1 MSAPLTPSI
10 PAPAASAR
18 AGFPEWLGPLLQGV
32 TLASVFAIG
41 AWTGKI
47 DTKVDEVLR
56 AQEQQRLD
64 LKELSSQ
71 VAKLNDNLS
80 YLQGILQGSRNEV
93 TNPQHRAAPSPR

>member
-1 MSAPLTPSI
+1 MSAPVTPSVS
-10 PAPAASAR
+10 ASAMPAR
-18 AGFPEWLGPLLQGV
+18 VGLPNWLGPLLQGV

-56 AQEQQRLD
+56 EQEQQRAD
-64 LKELSSQ
+64 VKELSGQ

-80 YLQGILQGSRNEV
+80 YLQGILQATKNRPTSDRM
-93 TNPQHRAAPSPR
+93 TPQH

>member
-1 MSAPLTPSI
+1 MSAPLTPSV
-10 PAPAASAR
+10 PAPAVSVR
-18 AGFPEWLGPLLQGV
+18 TGFPEWLGPLLQGV

-56 AQEQQRLD
+56 EQEQQRTD
-64 LKELSSQ
+64 VKELSNQ

-80 YLQGILQGSRNEV
+80 YLQGVLQATKNRPTSDHSSAA
-93 TNPQHRAAPSPR
+93 QH